1 MFWPRLLAESGLFC
15 CLSAHLHHADMWPR
29 RRSLFLVYARTAG
42 KARVGPQSH
51 SRSAKDPPRSERI
64 QQPRG
69 SLSVGDQHVSASS
82 AQAPAEPGFRL
93 LFSRGAKARCKSKKT
108 PFAAAGG
115 LWGSVI
121 GVRDLPFPERCR
133 TPPHSACW
141 LSSAS
146 FGRVFRSR
154 VLIANNGLCLGILA
168 FFAPTVIGLRTASER
183 GPKTLGHSPPHT
195 GRRHSSAA

>member
-1 MFWPRLLAESGLFC
+1 VPCSRHWSTMLRIRSRSSSRIPSSGCSLIEPD
-15 CLSAHLHHADMWPR
+15 SPPR
-29 RRSLFLVYARTAG
+29 RAAVPLEIRES
-42 KARVGPQSH
+42 
-51 SRSAKDPPRSERI
+51 PPRSERI

-108 PFAAAGG
+108 PLAAAGR
-115 LWGSVI
+115 LWESVI
-121 GVRDLPFPERCR
+121 GVGDLPFPEQCR

-154 VLIANNGLCLGILA
+154 VLIANNGLCLGILV